1 MALFCSPHTG
11 FYGFVRSQQVLVV
24 MKPNSSLFI
33 VQRNNEESRNHMA
46 PVLTFPTD
54 NKNDVF
60 LTVLVT
66 ASSRAANLIPMLLLP
81 KPLLMALGKFKSR
94 FPGSIISPQSVSE
107 EAVDELRCINTAWH
121 SLSIWHQRCH
131 SALLVVPL
139 HVRAYRRLCTSVL
152 IRDPTFPMPL
162 KNTFKSLSQ

>member
-1 MALFCSPHTG
+1 
-11 FYGFVRSQQVLVV
+11 
-24 MKPNSSLFI
+24 
-33 VQRNNEESRNHMA
+33 MA

-107 EAVDELRCINTAWH
+107 EAVDELRCINTA
-121 SLSIWHQRCH
+121 
-131 SALLVVPL
+131 
-139 HVRAYRRLCTSVL
+139 
-152 IRDPTFPMPL
+152 
-162 KNTFKSLSQ
+162 